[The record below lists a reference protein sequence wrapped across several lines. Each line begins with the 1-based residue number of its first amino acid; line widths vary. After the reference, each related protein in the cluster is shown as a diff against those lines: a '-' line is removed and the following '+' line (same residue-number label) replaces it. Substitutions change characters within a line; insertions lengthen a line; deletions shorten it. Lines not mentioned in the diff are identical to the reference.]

1 MLIICLL
8 HLTIHQS
15 FQLVS
20 EHALLEEELV
30 TALTLSDR
38 WHLVNMRQLI
48 IERMERL
55 NLPSARKLQLAR
67 NHKIHQWY
75 RGELLNLA
83 RRDRW
88 LNLEE
93 AQQLGLELTVVVGG
107 LRGDKRSIDARL
119 NEYITM
125 DTFGLSFLRTDN
137 KAPSPHG
144 LSPRSVSS
152 LQYL

>member
-1 MLIICLL
+1 
-8 HLTIHQS
+8 
-15 FQLVS
+15 
-20 EHALLEEELV
+20 
-30 TALTLSDR
+30 
-38 WHLVNMRQLI
+38 
-48 IERMERL
+48 MERL

-107 LRGDKRSIDARL
+107 LRGDKRTIDARL